1 MMFIALVLGGL
12 YSFPRLPVQDE
23 PDIAFPFI
31 FVNVGYAG
39 TPPSQMETEVTR
51 KVEDAVSNIIGVKH
65 MSSNVSTG
73 SSQTVIEFEFN
84 ADIQQSTLTLQGSSL
99 TFSPG
104 PYSVHVIQLIPRDR
118 RPGDRSDPWCSDDED

>member
-1 MMFIALVLGGL
+1 MNFVTWSIRNPVPVIMLFIALVLGGMF
-12 YSFPRLPVQDE
+12 SFPRLPVQDE

-65 MSSNVSTG
+65 LTSNVSTG
-73 SSQTVIEFEFN
+73 NSQTVIEFEFG
-84 ADIQQSTLTLQGSSL
+84 ADIQQSLDD
-99 TFSPG
+99 
-104 PYSVHVIQLIPRDR
+104 VRDAVSR
-118 RPGDRSDPWCSDDED
+118 IRPDLP